1 MKKIIAL
8 LTVVIIVFSAMS
20 FSVSAAVPTELTITE
35 TKTAPNIKDGGV
47 IDKAY
52 GNKVFDIKGSDHSLD
67 SQNLYPNKTRE
78 PHLLE
83 EKLVKDAIAAMRNIG
98 YMTYDKDNLYIA
110 CEVTDIAP
118 KAASNNSEYWKSTNL
133 QLVIFLN
140 QELNF
145 PTIAYEGKNKVKV
158 WGDER
163 SVLDY
168 ELVEATFTE
177 KSQTKYIYEI
187 KIPWNA
193 FPEVSSVDDV
203 EEIKMGIVQS
213 SMANGYVCSAFGE
226 AYHLKYDKCIPV
238 TLAKAGNTSSND
250 KKPTTSKQETTSSKQ
265 ETTSSKD
272 TVSKDNA
279 NNNTVSQNNPSS
291 TPSTDNTD
299 KNTASNKVD
308 SSVNAPTTGTDI
320 VTDGAE
326 TTSSQAPTE
335 SAGEGTTTVI
345 TEEGEK
351 DWTPIIIIGIVAV
364 VIIAGGVVA
373 IILMNKKP
381 SA

>member
-279 NNNTVSQNNPSS
+279 NNTVSQNNPSS

-308 SSVNAPTTGTDI
+308 SSANAPTTGTDI

>member
-8 LTVVIIVFSAMS
+8 LTVIIIVFSAMS

-35 TKTAPNIKDGGV
+35 TKTAPNINDGGV
-47 IDKAY
+47 IDEAY
-52 GNKVFDIKGSDHSLD
+52 GAKLFDMKGSDHPLE

-83 EKLVKDAIAAMRNIG
+83 EQPVKDAIAAMRNVG
-98 YMTYDKDNLYIA
+98 YMTYDKENLYIA

-118 KAASNNSEYWKSTNL
+118 KAASNSSEYWKSTNL

-168 ELVEATFTE
+168 EMVEATFTE
-177 KSQTKYIYEI
+177 KSQTNYVYEI
-187 KIPWNA
+187 KIPWEA
-193 FPEVSSVDDV
+193 FPDVKSSNDV

-238 TLAKAGNTSSND
+238 TMAKASGSSD
-250 KKPTTSKQETTSSKQ
+250 KKPASSNQATTSDKKEEASS
-265 ETTSSKD
+265 
-272 TVSKDNA
+272 
-279 NNNTVSQNNPSS
+279 NNNTAASENNNTASK
-291 TPSTDNTD
+291 DTD
-299 KNTASNKVD
+299 KNTASKNDKNNTSSKD
-308 SSVNAPTTGTDI
+308 KNTASDKANSSVNAPTTGTEI
-320 VTDGAE
+320 VTESTDSTA
-326 TTSSQAPTE
+326 SQSTE
-335 SAGEGTTTVI
+335 NQEGSTTVI
-345 TEEGEK
+345 TEEAEK

-364 VIIAGGVVA
+364 VIIAGGAVA
-373 IILMNKKP
+373 IIMMNKK
-381 SA
+381 S